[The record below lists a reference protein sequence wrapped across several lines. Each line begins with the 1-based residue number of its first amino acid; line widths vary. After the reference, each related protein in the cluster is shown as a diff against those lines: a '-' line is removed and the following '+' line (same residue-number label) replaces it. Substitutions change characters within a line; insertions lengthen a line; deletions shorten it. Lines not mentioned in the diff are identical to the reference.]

1 LLDTYTTTVSDVLDL
16 ALIVPTLFVAAALV
30 RRRAALGHIFAAA
43 LIVLIV
49 LITATIIA
57 GTMLQTRA
65 GLSFAV
71 GQVVG
76 PIAEFSSC
84 SAPSASCYCYAC
96 CKTRPPASAR
106 RRRAAQRRMTT
117 LSAFVSAA
125 RPKVS

>member
-1 LLDTYTTTVSDVLDL
+1 
-16 ALIVPTLFVAAALV
+16 V

-76 PIAEFSSC
+76 PIAEFPR
-84 SAPSASCYCYAC
+84 ARRHRHRATA
-96 CKTRPPASAR
+96 TPAARRVR
-106 RRRAAQRRMTT
+106 RRRHVAVAL
-117 LSAFVSAA
+117 LSAG
-125 RPKVS
+125 